1 MLGLQ
6 LEINVI
12 LYRQTHSKK
21 DDHLYQNLVI
31 VDIAN
36 DKQTGWPWGL
46 VMKLPYM
53 GTSCLLFIILVVV
66 MFIEPPKEALLQQA

>member
-31 VDIAN
+31 VDIAS
-36 DKQTGWPWGL
+36 DKQTAWMAAGPGNEAAI
-46 VMKLPYM
+46 Y
-53 GTSCLLFIILVVV
+53 GHHLFTVYHSGGSY
-66 MFIEPPKEALLQQA
+66 AY

>member
-36 DKQTGWPWGL
+36 DKQTGWPGNEAAI
-46 VMKLPYM
+46 Y
-53 GTSCLLFIILVVV
+53 GHQLFTVYHSGGSYVY
-66 MFIEPPKEALLQQA
+66 